1 MAFDYLVLSEEQFAA
16 ALANDFITPSEVQSR
31 PRTQYLFGYLATIGA
46 RSIIV
51 EEKYTDGDYLSDYAS
66 YYDSCF
72 EDYPRLCK
80 RLHFFSASF
89 DAAAFDRALRHNDP
103 SAVKLLQKSYLGFV
117 VARPLPD
124 AIIGRTVLRTYDQV
138 GRRHYPVIRK
148 YRPVLAGIEL
158 SVKSLAFQE
167 QDRVTAACATVAL
180 WSSFHMTSRIFDGT
194 RRPRPSGITAM
205 ANTVGAA
212 TRAIPSHGL
221 NLLQMSEAI
230 RAAHLETEFV
240 QVTGSTPLASTIY
253 GYLEA
258 QLPVVLVC
266 DIDGVGTHAIT
277 LVGYSMPKERS
288 ANLEPAR
295 GDVYSYARNIDEFY
309 GHDDQVGPF
318 ARMFI
323 RSPRTED
330 EARATPFVLEGS
342 WTMDGRPL
350 MLVPSVLIVPL
361 YEKVRLR
368 FIEMHGWIQ
377 RIMGLLRM
385 GLKAAET
392 EWDMHLTTTNIY
404 KTTLRKPDQPTP
416 LNAAEILEEQQPR
429 FFWQASM
436 RVGGQLVFDVLVDAT
451 DFGDEK
457 DIRYSFP
464 LFRIAWYS
472 EATRDVVK
480 RFVDDEAGY
489 VTKLWGRKLSR
500 LMAGESLRLRKG

>member
-1 MAFDYLVLSEEQFAA
+1 MAFDYLVFSEEQFAA
-16 ALANDFITPSEVQSR
+16 ALANDFITPSEVQAR

-51 EEKYTDGDYLSDYAS
+51 EKQYTDGDYLSDYAS
-66 YYDSCF
+66 YYYSCF
-72 EDYPRLCK
+72 EDYPRLCN
-80 RLHFFSASF
+80 RLHFFTASF
-89 DAAAFDRALRHNDP
+89 DEATFDRALRANDP
-103 SAVKLLQKSYLGFV
+103 ALVKLLQESYLGFV

-124 AIIGRTVLRTYDQV
+124 AIIGRTVLRTYDQIE
-138 GRRHYPVIRK
+138 RRHYPVIRK

-158 SVKSLAFQE
+158 PIKSLAFQE

-194 RRPRPSGITAM
+194 RRPRPSGITEM
-205 ANTVGAA
+205 ANAVSTA

-240 QVTGSTPLASTIY
+240 NVTGSTPLASTIY

-258 QLPVVLVC
+258 QLPVVLVG
-266 DIDGVGTHAIT
+266 DIDDVGTHAIT
-277 LVGYSMPKERS
+277 LVGYSTPKHS
-288 ANLEPAR
+288 SVNLEPAT
-295 GDVYSYARNIDEFY
+295 GDVHSYARKIDEFY
-309 GHDDQVGPF
+309 CHDDQIGPF

-323 RSPRTED
+323 RPPRSKK
-330 EARATPFVLEGS
+330 EARKTPFVLEGS
-342 WTMDGRPL
+342 WKADGKPL

-377 RIMGLLRM
+377 RIMRLLR
-385 GLKAAET
+385 GLKT
-392 EWDMHLTTTNIY
+392 NDVEWEMRLTTTNIY
-404 KTTLRKPDQPTP
+404 KKNLRKPDQPTP
-416 LNAAEILEEQQPR
+416 LNVAEILEEQQPR

-436 RVGGQLVFDVLVDAT
+436 RMNGQLVFDVLVDAT

-457 DIRYSFP
+457 DVRYSFP
-464 LFRIAWYS
+464 LFRVVWYN
-472 EATRDVVK
+472 EVTRDVMK
-480 RFVDDEAGY
+480 RFMDDDASY
-489 VTKLWGRKLSR
+489 VTKVWGRKLSR
-500 LMAGESLRLRKG
+500 LMAGESLRQRRG